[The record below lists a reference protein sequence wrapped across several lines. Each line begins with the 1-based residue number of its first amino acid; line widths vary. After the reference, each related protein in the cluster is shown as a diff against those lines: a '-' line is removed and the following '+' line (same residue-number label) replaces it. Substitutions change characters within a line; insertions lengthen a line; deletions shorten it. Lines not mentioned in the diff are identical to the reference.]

1 MKVWKNSFSLLK
13 FRTGYNIG
21 IFLTMLL
28 RLGVLF
34 GVSFLIQE
42 IIDTLT
48 GNASITQLNIKTLFI
63 MLPLVYI
70 GVALIASLMD
80 IILYLFVISA
90 EVLIRRNM
98 MKELLGKPGAV
109 ALPGTTGESISR
121 FRGDVSNVVKFSYNL
136 SLRTGFLIYAI
147 VVLTYMFFLSW
158 QATSLIFIPL
168 TFIFVIGLLGKR
180 RIDKLQKEQ
189 RKTTSQITDSLGKIF
204 GSVLSLKVNSTEEN
218 IINFCKEKGNLR
230 KKAVVKKMVFQAFLD
245 ASYYFAISSCIGII
259 LLLIGPAMNLGSFT
273 IGNLYFYQMQLI
285 WVGEFIWTIGDIFPA
300 YQQAKV
306 SYQRIFEIIQNNKK
320 DVSEEVIVKSGPI
333 YERKDYPQFEPIQ
346 KRDRDILKIVTAK
359 NISYNYPGTN
369 HGISNISLQIPKGS
383 ITVITGRIG
392 SGKTTLLRALLG
404 LVPKDSG
411 EIYWNAEEIITPK
424 ESMVPPKIAYTPQ
437 IPFLFSDSLKNNI
450 LLSIP
455 EENGE
460 IDNAAKLAVFEK
472 EILKFTDGFETM
484 VGPKGVRLSGGQKQR
499 LAATRMFVRQPE
511 LLVFD
516 DLSSALDVETE
527 QLLWD
532 RLFVINNEQTCLAVS
547 HRPFVL
553 RKADNVIVMKNG
565 KIECQGKLDD
575 LLHTSEEMQ
584 KLWEAD
590 FTPAY
595 NNYKPMKPALDLDE
609 EDDE

>member
-1 MKVWKNSFSLLK
+1 M
-13 FRTGYNIG
+13 
-21 IFLTMLL
+21 ML

-42 IIDTLT
+42 IIDALT
-48 GNASITQLNIKTLFI
+48 GNVSITQLDIKTLFI
-63 MLPLVYI
+63 LLPVIYL
-70 GVALIASLMD
+70 GVALITSLMD
-80 IILYLFVISA
+80 IILYLFIISA
-90 EVLIRRNM
+90 EVLIRKNIM
-98 MKELLGKPGAV
+98 MELLAKPGAV
-109 ALPGTTGESISR
+109 ALLGTTGESLSR

-136 SLRTGFLIYAI
+136 ILKIGFFIYAI
-147 VVLTYMFFLSW
+147 GILSYMFFLSW

-168 TFIFVIGLLGKR
+168 TFIFIIGLLGKR
-180 RIDKLQKEQ
+180 RIDTLQKEQ
-189 RKTTSQITDSLGKIF
+189 RKTTAAVTDSLGKIF

-218 IINFCKEKGNLR
+218 IIDFYKSKGNLR

-245 ASYYFAISSCIGII
+245 AAYYFAISACIGII
-259 LLLIGPAMNLGSFT
+259 LLLIGPAMSLGSFT
-273 IGNLYFYQMQLI
+273 IGNLYFYQMQLV
-285 WVGEFIWTIGDIFPA
+285 WVGEFIWTVGDIFPA

-306 SYQRIFEIIQNNKK
+306 SYQRIMKLVQNNKNN
-320 DVSEEVIVKSGPI
+320 VSEKVITKSGPI
-333 YERKDYPQFEPIQ
+333 YERINFPQFEPI
-346 KRDRDILKIVTAK
+346 KKNESDHLKLFSAK
-359 NISYNYPGTN
+359 NVSYSYPGTKQGVN
-369 HGISNISLQIPKGS
+369 DITLKIPKGS

-411 EIYWNAEEIITPK
+411 KLFWNDEEVINPNK
-424 ESMVPPKIAYTPQ
+424 SMLPPKIAYTPQ
-437 IPFLFSDSLKNNI
+437 VPYLFSDSLKNNI

-527 QLLWD
+527 QLLWE
-532 RLFVINNEQTCLAVS
+532 RLFADGNNQTCLAVS
-547 HRPFVL
+547 HRPLVL
-553 RKADNVIVMKNG
+553 RKADKVIVMKNG

-584 KLWEAD
+584 KLWEVD
-590 FTPAY
+590 FTLAY
-595 NNYKPMKPALDLDE
+595 NNYKPMKPTLDLEE